1 LDGEFAAQGKEE
13 EELMRL
19 HAAGIILLATP
30 LALVAQQSARVRGT
44 MRDTSG
50 NPIGDVALQLMP
62 GNRFTRSGVDG
73 SFGFDSLAPGKY
85 DYTIRRLGF
94 SPMSGEIAIRSDTIL
109 DFRLERRSQM
119 LDTIVVT
126 GNCSGVRF
134 SGFLCRRSKGQG
146 IFLTE
151 EDILAKNPTY
161 IADVF
166 LDMKGFHVD
175 PVMGPYGQYRVVR
188 AQQSRCFI
196 ELLDGRQPV
205 LRNHSVAVGNRIAGR
220 TMQASL
226 HDYYKPEHL
235 LGIEVYPPGSKMPK
249 EYAKYT
255 RSTSGDC
262 VLVNYWTGYSLP
274 KTKKP

>member
-1 LDGEFAAQGKEE
+1 MVP
-13 EELMRL
+13 MRL
-19 HAAGIILLATP
+19 AAIVAALTTFGSLAVEAQQAAGL
-30 LALVAQQSARVRGT
+30 RGT
-44 MRDTSG
+44 MRDANG
-50 NPIGDVALQLMP
+50 VPVGDVALQLMP
-62 GNRFTRSGVDG
+62 GNRFTRSSADG
-73 SFGFDSLAPGKY
+73 SFRIDSLVPGKY
-85 DYTIRRLGF
+85 DFAIRRLGF
-94 SPMSGEIAIRSDTIL
+94 IPMSGEIVIRGDTIL

-126 GNCSGVRF
+126 GDCSGVRF

-146 IFLTE
+146 LFLTE
-151 EDILAKNPTY
+151 ADILAKNPTY
-161 IADVF
+161 IADIF

-188 AQQSRCFI
+188 AEQSRCFV
-196 ELLDGRQPV
+196 ELVDGRVPV
-205 LRNHSVAVGNRIAGR
+205 MSGHSVAMGSRMAGR

-235 LGIEVYPPGSKMPK
+235 LGIEVYPPGSKTPK

-255 RSTSGDC
+255 RGAAGGC

-274 KTKKP
+274 KTKTKKP